1 MDTPIAPAFTSLAY
15 ALILL
20 REAGYPCVFYGDIYG
35 MRSPHYSERTCG
47 GKLADLILA
56 RKLYA
61 YGEQE
66 DYFLSPDF
74 IGWVRKGVAE
84 SGDHRAA
91 GMAVVMRW
99 VGPSPRSTS
108 PQSSSFH
115 HKPGWFKR
123 LSEKFGLGH
132 ASENQLPEN
141 MNVGRDHAGEIWTDI
156 LGHSK
161 TRVTIS
167 HDGLGLFHC
176 PHNTVSI
183 YVPERAEGRNQFP
196 VRFNSDIYSM

>member
-1 MDTPIAPAFTSLAY
+1 MDTPIALAFTSLAY
-15 ALILL
+15 SLILL

-35 MRSPHYSERTCG
+35 MCEPHSSDRTCG

-61 YGEQE
+61 YGQQE

-91 GMAVVMRW
+91 GMAVVMSW
-99 VGPSPRSTS
+99 VGPNPGPIS
-108 PQSSSFH
+108 PQSPSIH
-115 HKPGWFKR
+115 HKLGWLKR
-123 LSEKFGLGH
+123 LSGRFGLGH
-132 ASENQLPEN
+132 ASENQPQKT
-141 MNVGRDHAGEIWTDI
+141 MNVGREHAGEVWTDL

-161 TRVTIS
+161 ARVTIA
-167 HDGLGLFHC
+167 HDGSGIFHC
-176 PHNTVSI
+176 TRNTVSI

-196 VRFNSDIYSM
+196 VRFNSDIYSV